1 MKKKNVSAA
10 LALTAGLIV
19 AAAAGAV
26 RAEQDEDEIEVK
38 RKICLSLAINTSVEP
53 ETAKRENSG
62 LISVEPQIE
71 FGSLISAES
80 FEFGSLIGG
89 LPNFTS
95 SRHCYVVKVRV
106 VPHIKILEEPG
117 RRSN

>member
-26 RAEQDEDEIEVK
+26 RAEQHEDEIEVK

-53 ETAKRENSG
+53 ETAKRENLGVISPPSFGFSDG
-62 LISVEPQIE
+62 L
-71 FGSLISAES
+71 
-80 FEFGSLIGG
+80 GG

-106 VPHIKILEEPG
+106 LPRIEILEEPG
-117 RRSN
+117 RRLN